1 MKLAPCGVC
10 WIHKQKFEIIFFKGE
25 EKAKA
30 EKAKILNGKEKQPR
44 EIR

>member
-1 MKLAPCGVC
+1 MCSRVVKIVT
-10 WIHKQKFEIIFFKGE
+10 IKTQEIIFLKGE